1 MSVII
6 RDHKSRIA
14 PTYVGVFLLSFHSI
28 LSLLINPEKS
38 LILSH
43 HKIDPITS
51 DVLKQ
56 INDYTVL
63 SINTHN
69 QHNHCIDYNQDIV
82 YGQ

>member
-1 MSVII
+1 MKFYKRSKV
-6 RDHKSRIA
+6 SFA
-14 PTYVGVFLLSFHSI
+14 PTHVGAFLLSFHSI

-69 QHNHCIDYNQDIV
+69 HYIDYNQDIV